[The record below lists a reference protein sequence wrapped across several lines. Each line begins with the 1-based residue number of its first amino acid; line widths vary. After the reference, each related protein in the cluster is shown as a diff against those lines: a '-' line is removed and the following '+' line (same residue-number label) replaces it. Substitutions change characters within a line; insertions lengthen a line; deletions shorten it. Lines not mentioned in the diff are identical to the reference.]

1 VRERYS
7 GRHRR
12 STSGASPVGSGGLA
26 GATFRPL
33 VHAGATV
40 ALAGACVGGYLMT
53 SGEAT
58 ALPSGGDARAAQVIS
73 LDRLLS
79 PNSTAETAGL
89 LRPPSAL
96 AAPVL
101 GSAGLAAGAS
111 ALELTES
118 GRTARGETRLQA
130 AAAQAQRA
138 QQAHQAI
145 AAAEAATRAAEADR
159 VAREAQRAAVLASAR
174 TDPRSVARIMVAERG
189 WNDAQFQCLN
199 KLWTKESNWSY
210 TARNRYSGAYG
221 IPQSL
226 PGSKMASAGSDWQ
239 TNPATQIAWGLS
251 YISSVY
257 GTPCNAWGHSV
268 RVNWY

>member
-1 VRERYS
+1 MRERYS

-12 STSGASPVGSGGLA
+12 STA
-26 GATFRPL
+26 GATPVGAGGMAGASFRPL

-53 SGEAT
+53 GGEAT
-58 ALPSGGDARAAQVIS
+58 ALPSGGDPRAAQVIS

-79 PNSTAETAGL
+79 PNSAAEAAA
-89 LRPPSAL
+89 LRTPG
-96 AAPVL
+96 VL

-111 ALELTES
+111 AQELTES
-118 GRTARGETRLQA
+118 GRMARGESQLQA
-130 AAAQAQRA
+130 AAAQALRA
-138 QQAHQAI
+138 QQAI

-159 VAREAQRAAVLASAR
+159 VAREAQRAAVLANAR

-189 WNDAQFQCLN
+189 WDDAQFQCLN

-210 TARNRYSGAYG
+210 TARNRSSGAYG

-226 PGSKMASAGSDWQ
+226 PASKMATAGSDWQ
-239 TNPATQIAWGLS
+239 TNPATQIKWGLS